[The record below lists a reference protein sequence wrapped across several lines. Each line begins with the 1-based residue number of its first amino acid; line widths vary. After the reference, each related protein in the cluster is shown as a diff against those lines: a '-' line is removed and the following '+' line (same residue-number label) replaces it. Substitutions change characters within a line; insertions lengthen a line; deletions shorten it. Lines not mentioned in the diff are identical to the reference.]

1 MTVASALVPTALTP
15 LVQDTTGAA
24 YVPRAGGPPDTS
36 GYMWG
41 GYAVGV
47 VILLGYLLLLLRRQA
62 RERRH
67 LDDARGA

>member
-1 MTVASALVPTALTP
+1 MTAITIAATTAARA
-15 LVQDTTGAA
+15 QDTSGAA

-41 GYAVGV
+41 GYAIGA
-47 VILLGYLLLLLRRQA
+47 VILVGYLLLLLRRQA

-67 LDDARGA
+67 LGDARGG